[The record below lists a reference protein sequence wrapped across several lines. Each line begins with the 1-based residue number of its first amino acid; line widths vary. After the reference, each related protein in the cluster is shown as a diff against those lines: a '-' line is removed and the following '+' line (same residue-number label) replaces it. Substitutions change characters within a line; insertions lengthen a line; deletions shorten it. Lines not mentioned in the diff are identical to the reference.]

1 MSDGVSA
8 HDIVHSMNNAR
19 GRDVKH
25 GRVYVRSNHRARS
38 LCRVSSFTLDAV
50 VMNLLRRPFPP
61 RLKEM
66 SRFLTSACFSAMP
79 FFGQPDTF
87 LAV

>member
-25 GRVYVRSNHRARS
+25 GGYWARS

>member
-25 GRVYVRSNHRARS
+25 GGYWARS

-50 VMNLLRRPFPP
+50 VMNLLLSGDRPP

-66 SRFLTSACFSAMP
+66 SRFLTFACFSSMP

>member
-25 GRVYVRSNHRARS
+25 GGYRARS

-50 VMNLLRRPFPP
+50 VMNLLRQPFP
-61 RLKEM
+61 L
-66 SRFLTSACFSAMP
+66 
-79 FFGQPDTF
+79 D
-87 LAV
+87 